1 MDNFDL
7 KKFLVENKLTNNSR
21 ILEAP
26 VTTPAP
32 NTAAGPKQGQ
42 LTPPVQNGTSNASD
56 PEADQDAKQ
65 GLNGAL
71 ALLKQGVGGIQVSAK
86 DGELDESMTLGLIVG
101 APGIISL
108 LGKGVNGMSSLFQKD
123 KKSGTVVGNA
133 LKKFGHSLEHKYID
147 VIGIMIKKAFPKRY
161 GQQDP
166 NDESSELYK
175 VAHSV
180 YAAMLVAAAV
190 SSGAE
195 ALEAHNLIGKGLEGG
210 LSAFKSSEVVDLAK
224 KIAAV

>member
-7 KKFLVENKLTNNSR
+7 KKFLVENKLTYNSR
-21 ILEAP
+21 IEEEETP
-26 VTTPAP
+26 VA
-32 NTAAGPKQGQ
+32 
-42 LTPPVQNGTSNASD
+42 D
-56 PEADQDAKQ
+56 PEAEQDAKQ

-71 ALLKQGVGGIQVSAK
+71 ALLQQGTSTIKPSPK
-86 DGELDESMTLGLIVG
+86 DGELAESMTLGLIVG

-147 VIGIMIKKAFPKRY
+147 VIGGMVKVAFPKRY
-161 GQQDP
+161 GEQDA
-166 NDESSELYK
+166 NDNSTELYK
-175 VAHSV
+175 VAHGI

-195 ALEAHNLIGKGLEGG
+195 ALEAHNLIAKGLEGG
-210 LSAFKSSEVVDLAK
+210 LSAFKSAEVVALAQ

>member
-21 ILEAP
+21 LQEAP

-32 NTAAGPKQGQ
+32 NTAAGPT
-42 LTPPVQNGTSNASD
+42 TPPTPATDPNAD
-56 PEADQDAKQ
+56 DKVADQDAQQ

-71 ALLKQGVGGIQVSAK
+71 ALLQQGAGTIQVSPK

-123 KKSGTVVGNA
+123 KKTGTVVGNA
-133 LKKFGHSLEHKYID
+133 LKKFGHNLEHKYID
-147 VIGIMIKKAFPKRY
+147 VIGMMIKKAFPKRY

-175 VAHSV
+175 VAHGV

-210 LSAFKSSEVVDLAK
+210 LSAFKSSEVVGLAN
-224 KIAAV
+224 KIASV

>member
-7 KKFLVENKLTNNSR
+7 KKFLIENRLTVNSR
-21 ILEAP
+21 ILKEEETP
-26 VTTPAP
+26 VA
-32 NTAAGPKQGQ
+32 
-42 LTPPVQNGTSNASD
+42 D
-56 PEADQDAKQ
+56 PEAEKDAQQ
-65 GLNGAL
+65 GLKGAL
-71 ALLKQGVGGIQVSAK
+71 ALLQQGVSSIQVSPK
-86 DGELDESMTLGLIVG
+86 DGELEESLTLGLVVG
-101 APGIISL
+101 APGLISL
-108 LGKGVNGMSSLFQKD
+108 LGKGVNGISSLFQKD

-147 VIGIMIKKAFPKRY
+147 IIGGMVKAAFPKRY
-161 GQQDP
+161 GEQDA
-166 NDESSELYK
+166 NDKSTELYK
-175 VAHSV
+175 VAHGI

-210 LSAFKSSEVVDLAK
+210 LSAFKSAEVIGLAQ

>member
-1 MDNFDL
+1 MENFDL
-7 KKFLVENKLTNNSR
+7 KKFLAEGRL
-21 ILEAP
+21 LEEE
-26 VTTPAP
+26 TPQADP
-32 NTAAGPKQGQ
+32 
-42 LTPPVQNGTSNASD
+42 NASD
-56 PEADQDAKQ
+56 PIADKDAQ
-65 GLNGAL
+65 TGLNQAL
-71 ALLKQGVGGIQVSAK
+71 ASLQGGINSIQVSSQ

-108 LGKGVNGMSSLFQKD
+108 LGKGVNGMASLFQKD

-147 VIGIMIKKAFPKRY
+147 VIGAMVKKAFPKRY
-161 GQQDP
+161 GDQDTH
-166 NDESSELYK
+166 DETSELYK
-175 VAHSV
+175 VAHGV

-210 LSAFKSSEVVDLAK
+210 LSAFKSSEVVGLAN
-224 KIAAV
+224 KIAAA

>member
-21 ILEAP
+21 ILEVAP
-26 VTTPAP
+26 PAP
-32 NTAAGPKQGQ
+32 TNAAPQ
-42 LTPPVQNGTSNASD
+42 SD

-71 ALLKQGVGGIQVSAK
+71 ALLKQGASTIKPSPK
-86 DGELDESMTLGLIVG
+86 DGELAESMTLGLIVG

>member
-21 ILEAP
+21 ILEVAP
-26 VTTPAP
+26 TAP
-32 NTAAGPKQGQ
+32 TNAAPQ
-42 LTPPVQNGTSNASD
+42 SD

-71 ALLKQGVGGIQVSAK
+71 ALLKQGASTIKPSPK
-86 DGELDESMTLGLIVG
+86 DGELAESMTLGLIVG

-108 LGKGVNGMSSLFQKD
+108 LGRGVNGMSSLFQKD

-133 LKKFGHSLEHKYID
+133 LKKFGHSLEHKYIE
-147 VIGIMIKKAFPKRY
+147 VIGGMVKTAFPKRY
-161 GQQDP
+161 GEQDA
-166 NDESSELYK
+166 NDNSTELYK
-175 VAHSV
+175 VAHGI

-195 ALEAHNLIGKGLEGG
+195 AVEAHNLIAKGLEGG
-210 LSAFKSSEVVDLAK
+210 LSAFKSAEVVGLAQ

>member
-7 KKFLVENKLTNNSR
+7 KKFLVENKLTANSR
-21 ILEAP
+21 LEEEETP
-26 VTTPAP
+26 VA
-32 NTAAGPKQGQ
+32 
-42 LTPPVQNGTSNASD
+42 D

-71 ALLKQGVGGIQVSAK
+71 ALLQQGTSTIKPSPK

-133 LKKFGHSLEHKYID
+133 LKKFGHSLEHKYIE
-147 VIGIMIKKAFPKRY
+147 VIGGMVKVAFPKRY
-161 GQQDP
+161 GQQDA
-166 NDESSELYK
+166 NDNSTELYK
-175 VAHSV
+175 VAHGV

-195 ALEAHNLIGKGLEGG
+195 ALEAHNLIAKGLEGG
-210 LSAFKSSEVVDLAK
+210 LSAFKSAEVVALAQ

>member
-7 KKFLVENKLTNNSR
+7 KKFLVENKLTYNSR
-21 ILEAP
+21 IEEEETP
-26 VTTPAP
+26 VA
-32 NTAAGPKQGQ
+32 
-42 LTPPVQNGTSNASD
+42 D
-56 PEADQDAKQ
+56 PEAEQDAKQ

-71 ALLKQGVGGIQVSAK
+71 ALLQQGTSTIKPSPK
-86 DGELDESMTLGLIVG
+86 DGELAESMTLGLIVG

-147 VIGIMIKKAFPKRY
+147 VIGGMVKVAFPKRY
-161 GQQDP
+161 GEQDA
-166 NDESSELYK
+166 NDKSTELYK
-175 VAHSV
+175 VAHGI

-195 ALEAHNLIGKGLEGG
+195 AVEAHNLIAKGLEGG
-210 LSAFKSSEVVDLAK
+210 LSAFKSAEVVGLAQ

>member
-7 KKFLVENKLTNNSR
+7 KKFLVENKLTYNSR
-21 ILEAP
+21 IEEEETP
-26 VTTPAP
+26 VA
-32 NTAAGPKQGQ
+32 
-42 LTPPVQNGTSNASD
+42 D
-56 PEADQDAKQ
+56 PEAEQDAKQ

-71 ALLKQGVGGIQVSAK
+71 TLLQQGTSTIKPSPK
-86 DGELDESMTLGLIVG
+86 DGELAESMTLGLIVG

-147 VIGIMIKKAFPKRY
+147 VIGGMVKVAFPKRY
-161 GQQDP
+161 GEQDA
-166 NDESSELYK
+166 NDKSTELYK
-175 VAHSV
+175 VAHGI

-195 ALEAHNLIGKGLEGG
+195 AVEAHNLIAKGLEGG
-210 LSAFKSSEVVDLAK
+210 LSAFKSAEVVGLAQ

>member
-7 KKFLVENKLTNNSR
+7 KKFLVENRLTPNSR
-21 ILEAP
+21 LEEEVP
-26 VTTPAP
+26 VA
-32 NTAAGPKQGQ
+32 
-42 LTPPVQNGTSNASD
+42 D
-56 PEADQDAKQ
+56 PEAEQDAKQ

-71 ALLKQGVGGIQVSAK
+71 ALLQQGTSTIKPSPK
-86 DGELDESMTLGLIVG
+86 DGELAESMTLGLIVG

-108 LGKGVNGMSSLFQKD
+108 LGTGVNGMSSLFQKD

-147 VIGIMIKKAFPKRY
+147 VIGGMVKVAFPKRY
-161 GQQDP
+161 GEQDA
-166 NDESSELYK
+166 NDNSTELYK
-175 VAHSV
+175 VAHGI

-195 ALEAHNLIGKGLEGG
+195 ALEAHNLIAKGLEGG
-210 LSAFKSSEVVDLAK
+210 LSAFKSAEVVALAQ

>member
-7 KKFLVENKLTNNSR
+7 KKFLVENKLTANSR
-21 ILEAP
+21 ILEAE
-26 VTTPAP
+26 VAP
-32 NTAAGPKQGQ
+32 GQQNAAPQ
-42 LTPPVQNGTSNASD
+42 AD

-71 ALLKQGVGGIQVSAK
+71 ALLQQGASTIQVSPK

-147 VIGIMIKKAFPKRY
+147 VIGGMIKAAFPKRY
-161 GQQDP
+161 GQQDAH
-166 NDESSELYK
+166 DETSELYK
-175 VAHSV
+175 VAHGV
-180 YAAMLVAAAV
+180 YAAMLVAAAA
-190 SSGAE
+190 SSG
-195 ALEAHNLIGKGLEGG
+195 LEAAKAHSIIGSGLEGG
-210 LSAFKSSEVVDLAK
+210 LSAFKSSEVVGLAN

>member
-7 KKFLVENKLTNNSR
+7 KKFLIENRLTVNSR
-21 ILEAP
+21 ILKEEETP
-26 VTTPAP
+26 VVD
-32 NTAAGPKQGQ
+32 
-42 LTPPVQNGTSNASD
+42 PVA
-56 PEADQDAKQ
+56 EKDAQQ
-65 GLNGAL
+65 GLKGAL
-71 ALLKQGVGGIQVSAK
+71 ALLQQGVSSIQVSPK
-86 DGELDESMTLGLIVG
+86 DGELEESLTLGLVVG
-101 APGIISL
+101 APGLISL
-108 LGKGVNGMSSLFQKD
+108 LGKGVNGISSLFQKD

-147 VIGIMIKKAFPKRY
+147 IIGGMVKAAFPKRY
-161 GQQDP
+161 GEQDA
-166 NDESSELYK
+166 NDKSTELYK
-175 VAHSV
+175 VAHGI

-210 LSAFKSSEVVDLAK
+210 LSAFKSAEVIGLAQ

>member
-7 KKFLVENKLTNNSR
+7 KKFLVENKLTYNSR
-21 ILEAP
+21 IEEEETP
-26 VTTPAP
+26 VA
-32 NTAAGPKQGQ
+32 
-42 LTPPVQNGTSNASD
+42 D
-56 PEADQDAKQ
+56 PEAEQDAKQ

-71 ALLKQGVGGIQVSAK
+71 ALLQQGTSTIKPSPK
-86 DGELDESMTLGLIVG
+86 DGELAESMTLGLIVG

-147 VIGIMIKKAFPKRY
+147 VIGGMVKVAFPKRY
-161 GQQDP
+161 GEQDA
-166 NDESSELYK
+166 NDKSTELYK
-175 VAHSV
+175 VAHGI

-195 ALEAHNLIGKGLEGG
+195 AMEAHNLISKGLEGG
-210 LSAFKSSEVVDLAK
+210 LSAFKSAEVVGLAQ

>member
-7 KKFLVENKLTNNSR
+7 KKFLVENKLTYNSR
-21 ILEAP
+21 IEEETP
-26 VTTPAP
+26 VAD
-32 NTAAGPKQGQ
+32 
-42 LTPPVQNGTSNASD
+42 PV
-56 PEADQDAKQ
+56 ADQDAKQ

-71 ALLKQGVGGIQVSAK
+71 TLLQQGAGTIKPSPK
-86 DGELDESMTLGLIVG
+86 DGELDESMTLGLIAG

-108 LGKGVNGMSSLFQKD
+108 VGKGVNGMSSLFQKD

-147 VIGIMIKKAFPKRY
+147 VIGGMVKVAFPKRY
-161 GQQDP
+161 GQQDA
-166 NDESSELYK
+166 NDKSTELYK
-175 VAHSV
+175 VAHGI

-195 ALEAHNLIGKGLEGG
+195 AMEAHNLISKGLEGG
-210 LSAFKSSEVVDLAK
+210 LSAFKSAEVVGLAQ

>member
-7 KKFLVENKLTNNSR
+7 KKFLVENKLTYNSR
-21 ILEAP
+21 ILEAAP
-26 VTTPAP
+26 VAPAP
-32 NTAAGPKQGQ
+32 QAAVPNQAPAP
-42 LTPPVQNGTSNASD
+42 TTDPNAD
-56 PEADQDAKQ
+56 DQVADKDAQQ

-71 ALLKQGVGGIQVSAK
+71 ALLQQGANTIKPSAQ
-86 DGELDESMTLGLIVG
+86 DGQLEESMTLGLIVG

-108 LGKGVNGMSSLFQKD
+108 LGKGVNGMASLFQKD

-133 LKKFGHSLEHKYID
+133 LKKFGHNLEHKYID
-147 VIGIMIKKAFPKRY
+147 VIGGMIKLAFPKRY

-175 VAHSV
+175 VAHGV

-210 LSAFKSSEVVDLAK
+210 LSAFKSSEVVGLAN
-224 KIAAV
+224 KIAAA

>member
-21 ILEAP
+21 LLEVEAA
-26 VTTPAP
+26 PAP
-32 NTAAGPKQGQ
+32 TNAAPQ
-42 LTPPVQNGTSNASD
+42 SD
-56 PEADQDAKQ
+56 PEADKDAQQ

-71 ALLKQGVGGIQVSAK
+71 ALLQQGVGTIKPSPK
-86 DGELDESMTLGLIVG
+86 DGQLDESMTLGLIVG

-108 LGKGVNGMSSLFQKD
+108 LGKGVNGISSLFQKD

-133 LKKFGHSLEHKYID
+133 LKKFGHSLEHKYVD
-147 VIGIMIKKAFPKRY
+147 VIGELVKAAFPKRFE
-161 GQQDP
+161 GQNA
-166 NDESSELYK
+166 NDESSELY
-175 VAHSV
+175 VIAHGI
-180 YAAMLVAAAV
+180 YASMLIAAAV

-195 ALEAHNLIGKGLEGG
+195 AMEAHNLISKSLEGG
-210 LSAFKSSEVVDLAK
+210 LSAFKSAEVVGLAQ

>member
-7 KKFLVENKLTNNSR
+7 KKFLVENKLTYNSR
-21 ILEAP
+21 IEEEDTP
-26 VTTPAP
+26 VA
-32 NTAAGPKQGQ
+32 
-42 LTPPVQNGTSNASD
+42 D

-71 ALLKQGVGGIQVSAK
+71 ALLQQGADTIKPSPK
-86 DGELDESMTLGLIVG
+86 DGELAESMTLGLIVG

-147 VIGIMIKKAFPKRY
+147 VIGGMVKAAFPKRY
-161 GQQDP
+161 GQQDA
-166 NDESSELYK
+166 NDKSTELYK
-175 VAHSV
+175 VAHGI
-180 YAAMLVAAAV
+180 YASMLVAAAV

-195 ALEAHNLIGKGLEGG
+195 ALEAHNLIAKGLEGG
-210 LSAFKSSEVVDLAK
+210 LSAFKSAEVVGLAQ

>member
-7 KKFLVENKLTNNSR
+7 KKFLVENKLTYNSR
-21 ILEAP
+21 IEEEETP
-26 VTTPAP
+26 VA
-32 NTAAGPKQGQ
+32 
-42 LTPPVQNGTSNASD
+42 D
-56 PEADQDAKQ
+56 PEAEQDAKQ

-71 ALLKQGVGGIQVSAK
+71 ALLQQGTSTIKPSPK
-86 DGELDESMTLGLIVG
+86 DGELAESMTLGLVVG

-147 VIGIMIKKAFPKRY
+147 VIGGMVKVAFPKRY
-161 GQQDP
+161 GEQDA
-166 NDESSELYK
+166 NDKSTELYK
-175 VAHSV
+175 VAHGI

-195 ALEAHNLIGKGLEGG
+195 AVEAHNLIAKGLEGG
-210 LSAFKSSEVVDLAK
+210 LSAFKSAEVVGLAQ

>member
-7 KKFLVENKLTNNSR
+7 KKFLVENNLTANSR
-21 ILEAP
+21 LLEQETP
-26 VTTPAP
+26 VA
-32 NTAAGPKQGQ
+32 
-42 LTPPVQNGTSNASD
+42 D
-56 PEADQDAKQ
+56 PEAEKDAQQ
-65 GLNGAL
+65 GLKGAL
-71 ALLKQGVGGIQVSAK
+71 ALLQQGANSIQVSPK
-86 DGELDESMTLGLIVG
+86 DGELEESLTLGLVVG
-101 APGIISL
+101 APGLISL

-147 VIGIMIKKAFPKRY
+147 VIGGMVKAAFPKRY
-161 GQQDP
+161 GQQDA
-166 NDESSELYK
+166 NDKSTELYK
-175 VAHSV
+175 VAHGI

-195 ALEAHNLIGKGLEGG
+195 ALEAHNLIAKGLEGG
-210 LSAFKSSEVVDLAK
+210 LSAFKSAEVVALAQ

>member
-7 KKFLVENKLTNNSR
+7 KKFLIENRLTVNSR
-21 ILEAP
+21 ILKEETP
-26 VTTPAP
+26 VA
-32 NTAAGPKQGQ
+32 
-42 LTPPVQNGTSNASD
+42 D
-56 PEADQDAKQ
+56 PEAEQDAQQ
-65 GLNGAL
+65 GLKGAL
-71 ALLKQGVGGIQVSAK
+71 ALLQQGVSSIQVSPK
-86 DGELDESMTLGLIVG
+86 DGELEESLTLGLVVG
-101 APGIISL
+101 APGLISL
-108 LGKGVNGMSSLFQKD
+108 LGKGVNGISSLFQKD

-147 VIGIMIKKAFPKRY
+147 IIGGMVKAAFPKRY
-161 GQQDP
+161 GEQDA
-166 NDESSELYK
+166 NDKSTELYK
-175 VAHSV
+175 VAHGI

-210 LSAFKSSEVVDLAK
+210 LSAFKSAEVVGLAQ

>member
-21 ILEAP
+21 LEEAP
-26 VTTPAP
+26 V
-32 NTAAGPKQGQ
+32 GD
-42 LTPPVQNGTSNASD
+42 PVA
-56 PEADQDAKQ
+56 EKDAQQ

-71 ALLKQGVGGIQVSAK
+71 ALLQQGVNTIKPSPK
-86 DGELDESMTLGLIVG
+86 DGELDESMTLGLVVG
-101 APGIISL
+101 APGLIGL
-108 LGKGVNGMSSLFQKD
+108 LGKGVNGMASLFQKD

-147 VIGIMIKKAFPKRY
+147 VIGLMIKKAFPKRY

-166 NDESSELYK
+166 NDESTELYK
-175 VAHSV
+175 VAHGV

-195 ALEAHNLIGKGLEGG
+195 AMEAHNLIGKGLEGG
-210 LSAFKSSEVVDLAK
+210 LSAFKSSEVVGLAN
-224 KIAAV
+224 KIASV

>member
-7 KKFLVENKLTNNSR
+7 KKFLVENKLTYNSR
-21 ILEAP
+21 IEEEETP
-26 VTTPAP
+26 VA
-32 NTAAGPKQGQ
+32 
-42 LTPPVQNGTSNASD
+42 D
-56 PEADQDAKQ
+56 PEAEQDAKQ

-71 ALLKQGVGGIQVSAK
+71 ALLQQGTSTIKPSPK
-86 DGELDESMTLGLIVG
+86 DGELAESMTLGLVVG

-147 VIGIMIKKAFPKRY
+147 VIGGMVKVAFPKRY
-161 GQQDP
+161 GEQDA
-166 NDESSELYK
+166 NDKSTELYK
-175 VAHSV
+175 VAHGI

-195 ALEAHNLIGKGLEGG
+195 AVEAHNLISKGLEGG
-210 LSAFKSSEVVDLAK
+210 LSAFKSAEVVGLAQ

>member
-1 MDNFDL
+1 MYNFDL
-7 KKFLVENKLTNNSR
+7 KKFLVENKLTYNSR
-21 ILEAP
+21 IEEEETP
-26 VTTPAP
+26 VA
-32 NTAAGPKQGQ
+32 
-42 LTPPVQNGTSNASD
+42 D
-56 PEADQDAKQ
+56 PEAEQDAKQ

-71 ALLKQGVGGIQVSAK
+71 ALLQQGTSTIKPSPK
-86 DGELDESMTLGLIVG
+86 DGELAESMTLGLIVG

-147 VIGIMIKKAFPKRY
+147 VIGGMVKVAFPKRY
-161 GQQDP
+161 GEQDA
-166 NDESSELYK
+166 NDKSTELYK
-175 VAHSV
+175 VAHGI

-195 ALEAHNLIGKGLEGG
+195 AVEAHNLIAKGLEGG
-210 LSAFKSSEVVDLAK
+210 LSAFKSAEVVGLAQ

>member
-7 KKFLVENKLTNNSR
+7 KKFLVENKLTYNTR
-21 ILEAP
+21 IEEETP
-26 VTTPAP
+26 VAD
-32 NTAAGPKQGQ
+32 
-42 LTPPVQNGTSNASD
+42 PV
-56 PEADQDAKQ
+56 ADQDAKQ

-71 ALLKQGVGGIQVSAK
+71 ALLQQGAGTIKPSPK
-86 DGELDESMTLGLIVG
+86 DGELDESMTLGLIAG

-108 LGKGVNGMSSLFQKD
+108 VGQGVNGMSSLFQKD

-147 VIGIMIKKAFPKRY
+147 VIGGMVKVAFPKRY
-161 GQQDP
+161 GQQDA
-166 NDESSELYK
+166 NDNSTELYK
-175 VAHSV
+175 VAHGI

-195 ALEAHNLIGKGLEGG
+195 ALEAHNLIAKGLEGG
-210 LSAFKSSEVVDLAK
+210 LSAFKSAEVVALAQ

>member
-7 KKFLVENKLTNNSR
+7 KKFLVENKLTANSR
-21 ILEAP
+21 LEEE
-26 VTTPAP
+26 TPI
-32 NTAAGPKQGQ
+32 
-42 LTPPVQNGTSNASD
+42 SD
-56 PEADQDAKQ
+56 PEAEQDAKQ

-71 ALLKQGVGGIQVSAK
+71 ALLQQGASTIKPSPK
-86 DGELDESMTLGLIVG
+86 DGELAESMTLGLIVG

-147 VIGIMIKKAFPKRY
+147 VIGGMVKVAFPKRY
-161 GQQDP
+161 GEQDA
-166 NDESSELYK
+166 NDKSTELYK
-175 VAHSV
+175 VAHGI

-195 ALEAHNLIGKGLEGG
+195 AVEAHNLIAKGLEGG
-210 LSAFKSSEVVDLAK
+210 LSAFKSAEVVGLAQ

>member
-7 KKFLVENKLTNNSR
+7 KKFLVENRLTNNSR
-21 ILEAP
+21 LEEAP
-26 VTTPAP
+26 T
-32 NTAAGPKQGQ
+32 GD
-42 LTPPVQNGTSNASD
+42 PVA
-56 PEADQDAKQ
+56 EKDAQQ
-65 GLNGAL
+65 GLKGAL
-71 ALLKQGVGGIQVSAK
+71 ALLQQGANSIKPSPK

-101 APGIISL
+101 APGLIGL
-108 LGKGVNGMSSLFQKD
+108 LGKGVNGMASLFQKD

-147 VIGIMIKKAFPKRY
+147 VIGLMIKKAFPKRY

-166 NDESSELYK
+166 NDESTELYK
-175 VAHSV
+175 VAHGV

-195 ALEAHNLIGKGLEGG
+195 AMEAHNLIGKGLEGG
-210 LSAFKSSEVVDLAK
+210 LSAFKSSEVVGLAN
-224 KIAAV
+224 KIASV

>member
-7 KKFLVENKLTNNSR
+7 KKFLIENRLTVNSR
-21 ILEAP
+21 ILKEEEIP
-26 VTTPAP
+26 VA
-32 NTAAGPKQGQ
+32 
-42 LTPPVQNGTSNASD
+42 D
-56 PEADQDAKQ
+56 PEAEKDAQQ
-65 GLNGAL
+65 GLKGAL
-71 ALLKQGVGGIQVSAK
+71 ALLQQGVSSIQVSPK
-86 DGELDESMTLGLIVG
+86 DGELEESLTLGLVVG
-101 APGIISL
+101 APGLISL
-108 LGKGVNGMSSLFQKD
+108 LGKGVNGISSLFQKD

-147 VIGIMIKKAFPKRY
+147 IIGGMVKAAFPKRY
-161 GQQDP
+161 GEQDA
-166 NDESSELYK
+166 NDKSTELYK
-175 VAHSV
+175 VAHGI

-210 LSAFKSSEVVDLAK
+210 LSAFKSAEVIGLAQ